1 MNIALSQ
8 GFLDCLAR
16 LPAPVSKRAR
26 ELISRFRS
34 TPDLNGLNFEAIQG
48 VRDRNFF
55 STRVDIHY
63 RAILWASP
71 EHGNYVFL
79 WIDQHDDA
87 YAWARRTRVAVNPE
101 LGALQVYSVEETIS
115 QNGSAPA
122 AIDQTQKG
130 MFSTL
135 RDRELMRLGVPE
147 ELISLVRSIAT
158 EDELIS
164 SESKLPAL
172 AYQGLFLFTAGYS
185 YDEAVNALERN
196 VSGSF
201 SPDDDSLLKSP
212 ESRSS
217 FYLIEDD
224 QELEEMLDAPLEKW
238 RVFLHPTQ
246 RRLVEREWNGP
257 VKVLGGPGTGKTVV
271 ALHRARWLAQNIPE
285 EPGKK
290 ILFTTFTVNLAEDIK
305 TFLTQICGPEELS
318 RIEVK
323 NIDMVA
329 RSILRQHRY
338 DQTVMFENSEEIR
351 ELWSEALSEIPDD
364 SLPNDFYREEWEEV
378 IQPNN
383 IRDIE
388 SYKAASRIGRK
399 VRLARSQLVRI
410 WPVFQRYLDL
420 LHERGWIESQDAFF
434 VAEKLSKGQF
444 PYQSIVID
452 ETQDMGITAL
462 ALLRSLVPEGSNDLF
477 LVGDAHQTL
486 YSRKTVLSRARINVR
501 GRSRKLFLNYRTTR
515 EIGEWAVRYLQ
526 GIDASDLD
534 DGKDNLVGYH
544 SLLSGMVPLDYR
556 NLVPEKKIAEVR
568 AYLETVPET
577 ERSST
582 CIALPSSNA
591 VDDWQSYLE
600 SWGIPSIKLEK
611 QNLQGLA
618 SNTVCIATI
627 HRIKGLEFDR
637 VVVKMPSDNSLRG
650 KVLAFVAATRAKR
663 ELIVL

>member
-16 LPAPVSKRAR
+16 LPSPISKRAR
-26 ELISRFRS
+26 ELISRFRA

-55 STRVDIHY
+55 SARVDLHY

-71 EHGNYVFL
+71 ERGNYVFL

-101 LGALQVYSVEETIS
+101 LGALQVYSVEETSS
-115 QNGSAPA
+115 QNAPDSA
-122 AIDQTQKG
+122 AIDLTQKG
-130 MFSTL
+130 LFSAL
-135 RDRELMRLGVPE
+135 RDREFMRLGVPE
-147 ELISLVRSIAT
+147 ELIPLVRGIET
-158 EDELIS
+158 EDELMS

-172 AYQGLFLFTAGYS
+172 AYQGLFLFAAGYS
-185 YDEAVNALERN
+185 YDEAVNALEREA
-196 VSGSF
+196 SGSC

-217 FYLIEDD
+217 FYLIEND

-271 ALHRARWLAQNIPE
+271 ALHRARWLAQNLPE
-285 EPGKK
+285 ESGKK

-305 TFLTQICGPEELS
+305 TFLAQICGPEELS

-351 ELWSEALSEIPDD
+351 ELWSEALCEIPDD

-434 VAEKLSKGQF
+434 VAEKLSKDQF
-444 PYQSIVID
+444 PYQSIVVD

-486 YSRKTVLSRARINVR
+486 YSRKTMLSRARINVR

-526 GIDASDLD
+526 GFDASDLD

-544 SLLSGMVPLDYR
+544 SLLTGIVPLDYR

-618 SNTVCIATI
+618 SNTVCLATI